1 MAKRGRPNHPAAL
14 LKRIAGSPDAKERV
28 LTILES
34 LGGTVDIKT
43 ALARLKIG
51 KTVFTR
57 WRSIF
62 LHCTV
67 QALEPKPPGRPQR
80 QVPPH
85 WRRIRELER
94 EIQGLKR
101 DLKFARIREELAL
114 IMRGP
119 AKNKRVSKAKPAGM
133 SAAAP
138 SSPPS
143 IAIKKESPGP
153 SSPPP

>member
-1 MAKRGRPNHPAAL
+1 MAKRGRPNHAAAL
-14 LKRIAGSPDAKERV
+14 LKRIAGSPEAKERV

-34 LGGTVDIKT
+34 LSGTVNLKNT
-43 ALARLKIG
+43 LARLQIG
-51 KTVFTR
+51 ATIFR
-57 WRSIF
+57 RLRSAF
-62 LHCTV
+62 LRCTV

-101 DLKFARIREELAL
+101 ELKFSRIREELAL

-119 AKNKRVSKAKPAGM
+119 SKNKRLSKAKPVGM
-133 SAAAP
+133 SADAP
-138 SSPPS
+138 LSPPS
-143 IAIKKESPGP
+143 IVIKKENPGP
-153 SSPPP
+153 LSPPP